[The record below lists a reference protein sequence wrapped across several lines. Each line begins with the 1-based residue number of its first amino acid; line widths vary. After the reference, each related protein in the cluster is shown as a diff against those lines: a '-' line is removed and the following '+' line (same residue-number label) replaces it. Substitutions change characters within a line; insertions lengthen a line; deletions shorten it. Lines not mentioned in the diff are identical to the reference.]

1 MKTIHLAIGA
11 LTILTAGLFAQQVAK
26 QFAKENT
33 WTAWRN
39 HNTPC
44 FPTAVACSA
53 DGRTVY
59 LVVSTD
65 NPDGKLLVSNDGGAT
80 WRLIQP

>member
-1 MKTIHLAIGA
+1 MKSIHLVIGA
-11 LTILTAGLFAQQVAK
+11 LAILAAGLFAQQVAK
-26 QFAKENT
+26 ENT
-33 WTAWRN
+33 WAAWRN
-39 HNTPC
+39 YNTPS

-65 NPDGKLLVSNDGGAT
+65 TPNGKLLVSNDGGAT